1 MNPANVDLGAALG
14 LLGLPRDVGI
24 DVETGDMITA
34 GLGRFGPF
42 IKVGGTFLSLKGD
55 DDLLSIGLNR
65 AQHLLADTPRKAPPK
80 ELGKHP
86 KDKKPVVQKIGR
98 WGPFV
103 QHGKLMATLPKGAN
117 PDELTLEMAMELLN
131 AKANKNGEKGNKKTG
146 PKKKKPAAKIKS
158 KDIDSATE

>member
-14 LLGLPRDVGI
+14 LLSLPRDVGT

-42 IKVGGTFLSLKGD
+42 IKVGGTYVSLKED
-55 DDLLSIGLNR
+55 DVLSIGLNR
-65 AQHLLADTPRKAPPK
+65 AQHLLADAPRKAPPK

-86 KDKKPVVQKIGR
+86 IDKKPVVQKIGR

-103 QHGKLMATLPKGAN
+103 QHGKLMATLPKGKD
-117 PDELTLEMAMELLN
+117 PDTLTLETAVEYLT
-131 AKANKNGEKGNKKTG
+131 AKANKVSPKKNKKAGT
-146 PKKKKPAAKIKS
+146 KKKSATSKKKP
-158 KDIDSATE
+158 KDTANTND